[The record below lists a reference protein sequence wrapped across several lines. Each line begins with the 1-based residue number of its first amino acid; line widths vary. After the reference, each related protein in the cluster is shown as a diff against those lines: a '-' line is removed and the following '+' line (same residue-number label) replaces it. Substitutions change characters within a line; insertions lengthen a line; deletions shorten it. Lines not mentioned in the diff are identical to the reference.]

1 MRACTHSQNKPK
13 GITVTKAAAAAFL
26 TCCLLAACGTTPPA
40 QESALVV
47 TAAPAPAPLPKIAL
61 ALGGGAARGFAHVG
75 VIKVL
80 ESHGIVPDMVVG
92 TSAGCVAGALYSAG
106 YSGFDLQQMSF
117 DLDRAVVTDWTMF
130 GRGVIKGDALLAFVD
145 QAVKQAPMEKLKRRF
160 ACVAVKLRTG
170 EAVVLDHGDVG
181 EVVRASSAVPG
192 VFEPMKIRGEDYVD
206 GGLRSPVP
214 IREARAMGA
223 DIVIAV
229 DVSTPPQ
236 GDADSRLAVMHR
248 AIDIMGKGL
257 RENEAAQADVVITPD
272 LGAIGSTDFDDRM
285 HAILA
290 GERAAQA
297 ALPQIKEKL
306 AERGIVMGI

>member
-1 MRACTHSQNKPK
+1 MIKT
-13 GITVTKAAAAAFL
+13 AAVFPL
-26 TCCLLAACGTTPPA
+26 CCLLSACAGTAPEQQSTAAFV
-40 QESALVV
+40 S
-47 TAAPAPAPLPKIAL
+47 AAPAPAAPPKIAL

-80 ESHGIVPDMVVG
+80 ESHGIVPDLVVG

-130 GRGVIKGDALLAFVD
+130 GRGLIKGDALQAFID
-145 QAVKQAPMEKLKRRF
+145 QAVKLAPMEKLKRHF
-160 ACVAVKLRTG
+160 ACVAVKLKTG
-170 EAVVLDHGDVG
+170 EAVLLDHGDVG

-192 VFEPMKIRGEDYVD
+192 VFEPMKIRGEDYLD

-236 GDADSRLAVMHR
+236 GEADSQLAVMHR

-257 RENEAAQADVVITPD
+257 RDDQAGLADVMITPD
-272 LGAIGSTDFDDRM
+272 LSGIGSTDFDDRM
-285 HAILA
+285 RSILA

-297 ALPQIKEKL
+297 ALPQIRDKL
-306 AERGIVMGI
+306 AKHGVVVGM